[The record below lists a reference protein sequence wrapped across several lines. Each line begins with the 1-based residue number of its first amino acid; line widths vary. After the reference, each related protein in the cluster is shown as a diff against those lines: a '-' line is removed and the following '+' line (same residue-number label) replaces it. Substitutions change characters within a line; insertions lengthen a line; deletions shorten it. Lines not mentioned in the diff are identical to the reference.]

1 MSYKFFKG
9 VVGEQAEKSARAS
22 ENLARKG
29 MDGLWKSVSAG
40 VLGDTLEMA
49 GRGEEAEKIRDV
61 GREIARGLPEGVV
74 RWEEGGGEG
83 GEEEEGDVEM
93 R

>member
-22 ENLARKG
+22 ENLSRKG
-29 MDGLWKSVSAG
+29 MDALWRSVSAG
-40 VLGDTLEMA
+40 VVGETLEMA
-49 GRGEEAEKIRDV
+49 GRGEEASKVREM
-61 GREIARGLPEGVV
+61 GREIASGLPEGVV
-74 RWEEGGGEG
+74 RWEDG
-83 GEEEEGDVEM
+83 EGDVEM

>member
-29 MDGLWKSVSAG
+29 MDALWRSVSAG
-40 VLGDTLEMA
+40 VVGDTLEMA
-49 GRGEEAEKIRDV
+49 GKGEEAARVMGV
-61 GREIARGLPEGVV
+61 GREIARGLPEGVC
-74 RWEEGGGEG
+74 RWEEEGEGGGE
-83 GEEEEGDVEM
+83 
-93 R
+93 

>member
-9 VVGEQAEKSARAS
+9 LVGEQAEKSVRAS

-29 MDGLWKSVSAG
+29 MDGLWRSVSAG
-40 VLGDTLEMA
+40 SVGETLEMA
-49 GRGEEAEKIRDV
+49 GRVEEAGRVREM

-74 RWEEGGGEG
+74 QWEGEREGDGGG
-83 GEEEEGDVEM
+83 DVVM
-93 R
+93 K